1 MKIDALEE
9 DLKNYLIYEKNYKE
23 TDIASIKGK
32 KSKMP
37 KYVMFVV
44 FTDEP
49 GITFE
54 YTDRGIG
61 QWIQIG
67 PSDGDILRGIK
78 YNHLEEGRKYM
89 QQ

>member
-1 MKIDALEE
+1 
-9 DLKNYLIYEKNYKE
+9 
-23 TDIASIKGK
+23 
-32 KSKMP
+32 MP

-61 QWIQIG
+61 QWVQIG